1 MPHTG
6 SRAPPPP
13 PWTQGRGTGAPLA
26 PWGNWGASRLSAAQ
40 GGRGQGPCDGAAR
53 GGPGTWALP
62 LPVSQSPPPPPAALL
77 GAWPGPNTPAPLH
90 TPPVFI
96 ALLTAVAGAGVAACP
111 AKAGHHR
118 TIPWSKIQ
126 PRGCRI
132 SPTSST
138 LTAVPARSPSSGS
151 VPPSPAVSP
160 TPRSSVPQGGS
171 MGCLPWARAHRAGPG
186 SNRANR

>member
-6 SRAPPPP
+6 SRAPPPRLGP
-13 PWTQGRGTGAPLA
+13 RDEGQGHPWPRGEIGAPL
-26 PWGNWGASRLSAAQ
+26 GSALPRVVGDRVPAMGRHGVAQ
-40 GGRGQGPCDGAAR
+40 GPGLCPFPCPRA
-53 GGPGTWALP
+53 
-62 LPVSQSPPPPPAALL
+62 PPPPAALL